1 MTAFYLTTPIYYVN
15 DRPHLGHAYTTIVA
29 DAMVRYRRLAGD
41 DVWLLTGTDEH
52 GDKIAQAAAK
62 AGVTPQ
68 ALADQNSAAFRETWR
83 ALGIRHSDF
92 IRTTEERHQKVV
104 LAILQQ
110 LWDAGEIYL
119 GKYGGHYCF
128 GCERFYTEKE
138 IVDGKCPDHQT
149 ALQWIEEENYFF
161 KMSKYQGWLIDH
173 IERHPDFIRPE
184 RYRNEVLG
192 FLRDPLT
199 DLSISRPRRRLE
211 WGIPLP
217 FDDKY
222 VTYVWFDALLNYVS
236 ALGGPGDPRFE
247 KFWPHVQHVTAKDI
261 VKPHAIYWPCMLKAA
276 GIPLYRHLNVHGY
289 WTLGGQKISKS
300 VGNLVEA
307 LALKEKYGND
317 AFRYFVLRE
326 MVFGLDADFSE
337 EAFVGRLNADL
348 ANDLGN
354 LVSRV
359 TTLIVNLNRG
369 GVPEPG
375 QPTAA
380 EEGVRAAFTKAKA
393 DVATAMEEFAF
404 QRALASMWEFVG
416 VVNRYVDATQPWAL
430 AKDASKR
437 ERLSAVLYTLAESL
451 RVLGIVLAPFLPDAA
466 TKIRAGLGQPA
477 EPKLVDAVWG
487 RLAPGTTVQK
497 VSGLFPR
504 VDVPIKPGTGELE
517 VVTAAPRIKIDEF
530 GKIELR
536 VAEVVAAEPLPK
548 SKKLLKLTVS
558 LGEEQRTLVAGIAE
572 HYTPAELVGK
582 KVVVVANLEPA
593 KLMGVESN
601 GMVLAASSA
610 GKLAVLT
617 PDRDLPP
624 GSKVS

>member
-1 MTAFYLTTPIYYVN
+1 MA
-15 DRPHLGHAYTTIVA
+15 
-29 DAMVRYRRLAGD
+29 RYRRLAGD

-52 GDKIAQAAAK
+52 GDKIAQAAAR

-68 ALADQNSAAFRETWR
+68 ALADQNSGAFRETWR
-83 ALGIRHSDF
+83 ALGISHSDY

-104 LAILQQ
+104 RAVLQQ

-173 IERHPDFIRPE
+173 IERHPHFIRPE

-236 ALGGPGDPRFE
+236 ALGGAGDSRFE
-247 KFWPHVQHVTAKDI
+247 KFWPHVQHVIAKDI

-307 LALKEKYGND
+307 LALKETYGND
-317 AFRYFVLRE
+317 TFRYFVLRE

-337 EAFVGRLNADL
+337 EALVGRRDADL

-354 LVSRV
+354 FVSRA
-359 TTLIVNLNRG
+359 TTLLANFDVGRVA
-369 GVPEPG
+369 GVPSTS
-375 QPTAA
+375 QAA
-380 EEGVRAAFTKAKA
+380 GGADAEALRVAFERAKA
-393 DVATAMEEFAF
+393 EADRAMSEFGF
-404 QRALASMWEFVG
+404 HRALAAYWEFIG
-416 VVNRYVDATQPWAL
+416 AVNRYVDTTQPWAL
-430 AKDASKR
+430 AKQADQRAK
-437 ERLSAVLYTLAESL
+437 LDAVLATLAESL
-451 RVLGIVLAPFLPDAA
+451 RLLGVVL
-466 TKIRAGLGQPA
+466 
-477 EPKLVDAVWG
+477 
-487 RLAPGTTVQK
+487 
-497 VSGLFPR
+497 S
-504 VDVPIKPGTGELE
+504 
-517 VVTAAPRIKIDEF
+517 
-530 GKIELR
+530 
-536 VAEVVAAEPLPK
+536 
-548 SKKLLKLTVS
+548 
-558 LGEEQRTLVAGIAE
+558 
-572 HYTPAELVGK
+572 
-582 KVVVVANLEPA
+582 
-593 KLMGVESN
+593 
-601 GMVLAASSA
+601 
-610 GKLAVLT
+610 
-617 PDRDLPP
+617 
-624 GSKVS
+624 